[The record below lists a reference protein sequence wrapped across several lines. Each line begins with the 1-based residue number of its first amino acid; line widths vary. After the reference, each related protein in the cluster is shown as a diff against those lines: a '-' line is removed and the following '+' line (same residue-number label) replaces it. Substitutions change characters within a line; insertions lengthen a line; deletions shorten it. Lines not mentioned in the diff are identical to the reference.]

1 MDQPR
6 LDPALVHL
14 HETAFLARGTV
25 VIGDVHIGEKAS
37 VWFGTVIRG
46 DVEEIRI
53 GAHSNLQDLTMVHAD
68 AGYPCIVGE
77 EVTVGH
83 RCILHG
89 CVIGDRALIGM
100 GATIM
105 NGAKIGAGAI
115 IGAGALVPEGKEIPP
130 GALVLGAPGRVK
142 REVSEPEKEGLIYS
156 FQHYVAYGQA
166 YKEAGHH
173 EAPAGATI
181 VS

>member
-1 MDQPR
+1 MEPR
-6 LDPALVHL
+6 LDPALTHV

-25 VIGDVHIGEKAS
+25 VMGDVHIGELAS

-53 GAHSNLQDLTMVHAD
+53 GNKSNLQDLTMVHAD
-68 AGYPCIVGE
+68 AGYPCIVGD

-89 CVIGDRALIGM
+89 CKIGDRALIGM

-105 NGAKIGAGAI
+105 NGATIGAGAI

-142 REVSEPEKEGLIYS
+142 RDVTDAEKEGLVFS
-156 FQHYVAYGQA
+156 FEHYVAYGQA
-166 YKEAGHH
+166 YKAAGHH
-173 EAPAGATI
+173 QAPTGATI